1 MTVEWI
7 DPGMSPQ
14 PAPLLLPQDLYDEIM
29 ALPDGADL
37 SEYFVSHDPAWVI
50 KEIRLSRSEGA
61 EASIACTSRIDL
73 GVAASGWRAARHGA
87 GHGVGRR
94 GLGDRQ
100 RLVICPICRN
110 LLVVRRGYKNFAG
123 PRAGP

>member
-73 GVAASGWRAARHGA
+73 GVAPPAGAQPGTELDTESGVEGWAIDS
-87 GHGVGRR
+87 VW
-94 GLGDRQ
+94 
-100 RLVICPICRN
+100 
-110 LLVVRRGYKNFAG
+110 
-123 PRAGP
+123 